1 MRLTELLTLFL
12 AAICVAGAYGVAAAK
27 DDDVGTVIAVR
38 GKAIIERGDRTLEA
52 RAKDGILLRDAVST
66 MEASRAKMLFIDDSV
81 LSMGERSRVVIRE
94 FLYSRDKGGRSIFN
108 LIEGK
113 MKSVVGKTGLEIHT
127 PTAVGAARGTIIL
140 TESGVV
146 KGKKFVTFI
155 CTEGELVITSQDPRI
170 TDKVSLTE
178 GMMITIVEGEPFRV
192 PFRAPQSEI
201 DRLESAT
208 DFEGIEIPISGPTV
222 FWPGWLL
229 LDVPYTPPIQQQPA
243 RATTPVTIDLIF
255 K

>member
-1 MRLTELLTLFL
+1 MKLTELLTFFVVTL
-12 AAICVAGAYGVAAAK
+12 CVAGAYGIAAAK
-27 DDDVGTVIAVR
+27 DDVGTVIAVR
-38 GKAIIERGDRTLEA
+38 GTAIIERDAKAFEA
-52 RAKDGILLRDAVST
+52 RAKDGILLKDTVST

-81 LSMGERSRVVIRE
+81 LSMGDKSKVVIRE

-108 LIEGK
+108 LIDGK
-113 MKSVVGKTGLEIHT
+113 MKSVVGKTSLEIHT
-127 PTAVGAARGTIIL
+127 PAAVAAARGTIIL

-146 KGKKFVTFI
+146 NGKKFVTFI
-155 CTEGELVITSQDPRI
+155 CTEGELVITSIDPKI
-170 TDKVSLTE
+170 ADEVVLTE
-178 GMMITIVEGEPFRV
+178 GMMITIVEGERFPL

-208 DFEGIEIPISGPTV
+208 DFEDLEIPILGPTV
-222 FWPGWLL
+222 FQPGWLL
-229 LDVPYTPPIQQQPA
+229 LDVPYAPPIQQQPA